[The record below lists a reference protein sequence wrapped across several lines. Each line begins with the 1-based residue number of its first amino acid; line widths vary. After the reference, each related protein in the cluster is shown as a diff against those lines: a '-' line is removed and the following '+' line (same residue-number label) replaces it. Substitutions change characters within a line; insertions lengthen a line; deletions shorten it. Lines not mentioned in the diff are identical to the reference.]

1 MKRALACV
9 DGRIAYEA
17 AASVPIADRGFLYGD
32 GVFETLRTYGGVPF
46 LLDRHLSRLMASCR
60 ELGIPVRG
68 GRAGLSRAIGQL
80 LALSCSD
87 DCYLRIAVTR
97 GNGYGPWP
105 WPRRSAAAGRAVIV
119 LRPLEAGRGRAA
131 GRALRVITASLRR
144 PDGSPLARH
153 KTCCYLE
160 SVLARREAVRAGAD
174 EALLLN
180 SAGRVA
186 ELAAANIF
194 AVRGKVLLTPDLT
207 EGALPGI
214 TRRLVIQLA
223 ARRGLACREL
233 RLTRRMLRVASEI
246 FATNS
251 LLEVCPVSRLDGRP
265 VGAGAPGPV
274 TAMLQAAYREE
285 VGKRC
290 RTSVL

>member
-1 MKRALACV
+1 
-9 DGRIAYEA
+9 
-17 AASVPIADRGFLYGD
+17 
-32 GVFETLRTYGGVPF
+32 
-46 LLDRHLSRLMASCR
+46 
-60 ELGIPVRG
+60 
-68 GRAGLSRAIGQL
+68 
-80 LALSCSD
+80 
-87 DCYLRIAVTR
+87 
-97 GNGYGPWP
+97 
-105 WPRRSAAAGRAVIV
+105 
-119 LRPLEAGRGRAA
+119 
-131 GRALRVITASLRR
+131 
-144 PDGSPLARH
+144 
-153 KTCCYLE
+153 
-160 SVLARREAVRAGAD
+160 VLARREAVRAGAD